1 MYKIVTTVV
10 GAAALG
16 LTPVGAAAAQTMK
29 RQAKA
34 VVTTTLVRGP
44 QEAAG
49 PWGNLQVTLIVKK
62 ATTTSGKRKTIVRTI
77 TNLSVP
83 IYPNHTARSVYINS
97 VALPLLKQ
105 EVLKAHFN
113 LSKVYLI
120 SGASYTS
127 IAYGQSLQA
136 ALISAGKV

>member
-10 GAAALG
+10 GTAALG
-16 LTPVGAAAAQTMK
+16 LTPVGAAAAPTMK

-44 QEAAG
+44 QEVAG

-62 ATTTSGKRKTIVRTI
+62 ATTTSGKRKTIVRTF

-83 IYPNHTARSVYINS
+83 IYPNHTARSMYINS

-105 EVLKAHFN
+105 EVLKANFN

-127 IAYGQSLQA
+127 IAFGQSLQA
-136 ALISAGKV
+136 ALIKAGKV